1 MEELDA
7 TPLLSCLGVADASL
21 WHPILALCLPLSLSK
36 RLKIESNQCQDQIDF
51 CQLCLPLSQLST
63 QLWAEVGHLE
73 YVVCMC
79 MQNRAV
85 ESRLT
90 VLCQDISVHRELNA
104 RNIGG
109 PWASLFYPLKQRQNR
124 QELGGGYHRSR
135 FPSYSPSHQPLE
147 AAPTGAIL
155 SSHIALI
162 NYNPSFSIS
171 PP

>member
-1 MEELDA
+1 MWYA
-7 TPLLSCLGVADASL
+7 CV
-21 WHPILALCLPLSLSK
+21 
-36 RLKIESNQCQDQIDF
+36 
-51 CQLCLPLSQLST
+51 
-63 QLWAEVGHLE
+63 
-73 YVVCMC
+73 C

-90 VLCQDISVHRELNA
+90 VLCQDISAHRELNA
-104 RNIGG
+104 GNIGG
-109 PWASLFYPLKQRQNR
+109 PWASLFYPLKQRQNSR
-124 QELGGGYHRSR
+124 SLGVGVPQEQIS
-135 FPSYSPSHQPLE
+135 SYSQSHQPLE